1 MASDRI
7 GKKAANLVAV
17 PPYEVRAVTTNFILS
32 QPTVE
37 ENIKNVPLNEPLVES
52 ILKEGIKNPHLCMQ
66 SWYPIAGS
74 QRIRAVA
81 HIRDEI
87 DENYNIN
94 ITVHRFLGDYHN
106 VFYLWSDKEFRG
118 KAIAIWFQMQEVVF
132 KSLYY
137 DYDADGQGTKM
148 TDFEDLGE
156 KLKWEHDRIDT
167 NIPSDLSGSD
177 SEGVDPYETIG
188 C

>member
-7 GKKAANLVAV
+7 GLTAAKLVAV
-17 PPYEVRAVTTNFILS
+17 PPFEVRAVTTNFVLA
-32 QPTVE
+32 QPTVA
-37 ENIKNVPLNEPLVES
+37 ENIRNVPLNEPLVES
-52 ILKEGIKNPHLCMQ
+52 ILEEGIKNPHLCME

-81 HIRDEI
+81 HIRDNI
-87 DENYNIN
+87 DENYNLN
-94 ITVHRFLGDYHN
+94 ITVHRFLKDWHN
-106 VFYLWSDKEFRG
+106 VYYVWNDKEFRD

-137 DYDADGQGTKM
+137 THEADGQGTKM

-156 KLKWEHDRIDT
+156 KLKWEHDRD
-167 NIPSDLSGSD
+167 NNSDDSDPSSD
-177 SEGVDPYETIG
+177 IG

>member
-7 GKKAANLVAV
+7 GLTAAKLVAV
-17 PPYEVRAVTTNFILS
+17 PPFEVRAVTTNFVLA
-32 QPTVE
+32 QPTVA
-37 ENIKNVPLNEPLVES
+37 ENIRNVPLNEPLVES
-52 ILKEGIKNPHLCMQ
+52 ILEEGIKNPHLCME

-81 HIRDEI
+81 HIRDNI
-87 DENYNIN
+87 DENYNLN
-94 ITVHRFLGDYHN
+94 ITVHRFLKDWHN
-106 VFYLWSDKEFRG
+106 VYYVWNDKEFRD

-137 DYDADGQGTKM
+137 THEADGQGTKM

-156 KLKWEHDRIDT
+156 KLKWEHDRAD
-167 NIPSDLSGSD
+167 NILSSDPNSD
-177 SEGVDPYETIG
+177 IG

>member
-32 QPTVE
+32 QPTVA
-37 ENIKNVPLNEPLVES
+37 ENIRNVPVNEPLVES
-52 ILKEGIKNPHLCMQ
+52 ILKEGIKNPHLCME

-81 HIRDEI
+81 HIRDNI

-94 ITVHRFLGDYHN
+94 INVHRFLGDYHN
-106 VFYLWSDKEFRG
+106 VFYLWSDKEFTS

-137 DYDADGQGTKM
+137 NHDSDGQGTKM
-148 TDFEDLGE
+148 TDYEDLGE
-156 KLKWEHDRIDT
+156 KLKWEHDGSSRNNTLPD
-167 NIPSDLSGSD
+167 PDSD
-177 SEGVDPYETIG
+177 IG

>member
-7 GKKAANLVAV
+7 GKTAANLVAV
-17 PPYEVRAVTTNFILS
+17 PPFEVRAITTNFILS
-32 QPTVE
+32 QPTVA
-37 ENIKNVPLNEPLVES
+37 ENIRQVPLNEPLVES
-52 ILKEGIKNPHLCMQ
+52 ILEEGIKNPHLCMK

-81 HIRDEI
+81 HIRDNI
-87 DENYNIN
+87 DENYNLN
-94 ITVHRFLGDYHN
+94 ITVHRFLEDWHN
-106 VFYLWSDKEFRG
+106 VYYVWSDKEFRD

-132 KSLYY
+132 KILYY
-137 DYDADGQGTKM
+137 THEADGQGTKM

-156 KLKWEHDRIDT
+156 QLKWEHDRSNNSND
-167 NIPSDLSGSD
+167 SD
-177 SEGVDPYETIG
+177 SDSDIG

>member
-17 PPYEVRAVTTNFILS
+17 PPFEVRAVTTNFVLS
-32 QPTVE
+32 QPTVA
-37 ENIKNVPLNEPLVES
+37 ENIHNVPLNKPLVDS
-52 ILKEGIKNPHLCMQ
+52 ILKEGIKNPHLCMKN
-66 SWYPIAGS
+66 WYPIAGS

-81 HIRDEI
+81 HIRDNI

-94 ITVHRFLGDYHN
+94 ITVHRFLEDWHN
-106 VFYLWSDKEFRG
+106 VYYVWADKEFRD

-137 DYDADGQGTKM
+137 AHEADGQGTKM

-156 KLKWEHDRIDT
+156 KLKWEHDRNHNSND
-167 NIPSDLSGSD
+167 SD
-177 SEGVDPYETIG
+177 SNSDVG

>member
-17 PPYEVRAVTTNFILS
+17 PPFEVRAVTTNFVLS
-32 QPTVE
+32 QPTVA
-37 ENIKNVPLNEPLVES
+37 ENIHNVPLNEPLVDS
-52 ILKEGIKNPHLCMQ
+52 ILKEGIKNPHLCMKN
-66 SWYPIAGS
+66 WYPIAGS

-81 HIRDEI
+81 HIRDNI

-94 ITVHRFLGDYHN
+94 ITVHRFLEDWHN
-106 VFYLWSDKEFRG
+106 VYYVWADKEFRD

-137 DYDADGQGTKM
+137 AHEADGQGTQM
-148 TDFEDLGE
+148 TEFEDLGE
-156 KLKWEHDRIDT
+156 KLKWEHDRTTDVLPDSPNNNID
-167 NIPSDLSGSD
+167 
-177 SEGVDPYETIG
+177 
-188 C
+188 

>member
-7 GKKAANLVAV
+7 GTKAAELVAV
-17 PPYEVRAVTTNFILS
+17 PPFEVRAITTNFILA
-32 QPTVE
+32 QPTVA
-37 ENIKNVPLNEPLVES
+37 ENIRNVPLNKPLVDS
-52 ILKEGIKNPHLCMQ
+52 ILREGIKNPHLCMK

-81 HIRDEI
+81 HIRDNI
-87 DENYNIN
+87 DENYNLN
-94 ITVHRFLGDYHN
+94 ITVHRFLEDYHN
-106 VFYLWSDKEFRG
+106 VYYLWSDKEFRD

-137 DYDADGQGTKM
+137 PHEADGQGTKM

-156 KLKWEHDRIDT
+156 KLKWKHDRTD
-167 NIPSDLSGSD
+167 NILSVPSVD
-177 SEGVDPYETIG
+177 STD
-188 C
+188 